1 MTFWYL
7 PILYFFNN
15 NQGFQGES
23 HPDYSVMNK
32 EEIRRKILKERLSLS
47 SEDIR
52 DKSRQVFLNLA
63 ETVEY
68 INSQN
73 IMFYVA
79 TRSEVQT
86 EEIIKMSIKIG
97 KNVFVPIILPEFI
110 NLAPSKIFD
119 FDTELEKGKKG
130 IFEPKKEYYRLFPP
144 EDIDLIIIPGVAFD
158 LSGNRIGRG
167 FGYYDNFLRKVRS
180 SAKIVALAFEMQI
193 VKKIPN
199 DKNDIPVH
207 KIITENRI
215 ITFVSRISWIVSR

>member
-1 MTFWYL
+1 M
-7 PILYFFNN
+7 YFFNN
-15 NQGFQGES
+15 SQGSQGENP
-23 HPDYSVMNK
+23 PDYSVMNK
-32 EEIRRKILKERLSLS
+32 EEIRRKILKKRLSLL

-52 DKSRQVFLNLA
+52 DKSQQVFLNLT

-68 INSQN
+68 INSRN

-86 EEIIKMSIKIG
+86 EEMIKTSIKMG
-97 KNVFVPIILPEFI
+97 KNIFVPTILPECL

-119 FDTELEKGKKG
+119 FDIELEKGKKG
-130 IFEPKKEYYRLFPP
+130 ILEPKKEYYRLFPS
-144 EDIDLIIIPGVAFD
+144 ENIDLIIVPGVAFD

-167 FGYYDNFLRKVRS
+167 FGYYDNFLRKVPS
-180 SAKIVALAFEMQI
+180 SAKIAALAFEMQI

-207 KIITENRI
+207 KIITEKRI
-215 ITFVSRISWIVSR
+215 IISV

>member
-1 MTFWYL
+1 
-7 PILYFFNN
+7 
-15 NQGFQGES
+15 
-23 HPDYSVMNK
+23 MNK
-32 EEIRRKILKERLSLS
+32 EEIRRKILKKRLSLS

-52 DKSRQVFLNLA
+52 NKSQQVFLNLA

-68 INSQN
+68 INSRN

-79 TRSEVQT
+79 TRIEVQT
-86 EEIIKMSIKIG
+86 EEIIKMSIKMG
-97 KNVFVPIILPEFI
+97 KNVFVPIILPECL

-144 EDIDLIIIPGVAFD
+144 ENIDLIIVPGVAFD

-167 FGYYDNFLRKVRS
+167 FGYYDNFLRKVSS

-207 KIITENRI
+207 GIITEKRI
-215 ITFVSRISWIVSR
+215 ITFVSRIS